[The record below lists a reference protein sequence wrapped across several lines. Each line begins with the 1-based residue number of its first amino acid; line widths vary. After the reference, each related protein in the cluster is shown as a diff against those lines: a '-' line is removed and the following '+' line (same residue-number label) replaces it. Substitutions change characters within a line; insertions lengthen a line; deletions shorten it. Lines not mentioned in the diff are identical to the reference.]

1 MTDPIFRAYGTDKN
15 GQVVVYDTLSEKVAR
30 EELYNFLQNGY
41 TEVGLK
47 VVKL

>member
-1 MTDPIFRAYGTDKN
+1 MSDPIFRAHGTDKN

-30 EELYNFLQNGY
+30 EALYNFLQEGY
-41 TEVGLK
+41 TAVGLK